1 MSARHDHKRA
11 DALLEK
17 LIPLMRDVVA
27 EHLAPAPVRPL
38 TMPAVDPSDLEVVDD
53 VTRHRARVILERAG
67 LAQRGRR

>member
-1 MSARHDHKRA
+1 MNGRRDHKRA

-27 EHLAPAPVRPL
+27 EHLAPAPTRPL
-38 TMPAVDPSDLEVVDD
+38 TMPTIDPKDLDVVDD

-67 LAQRGRR
+67 LAQRRGR